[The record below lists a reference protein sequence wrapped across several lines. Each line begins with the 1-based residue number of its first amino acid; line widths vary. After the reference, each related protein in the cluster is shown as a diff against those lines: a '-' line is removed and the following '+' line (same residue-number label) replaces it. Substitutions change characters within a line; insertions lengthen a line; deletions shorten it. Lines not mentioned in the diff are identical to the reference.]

1 MSNTKLVLEKITSC
15 FLYQIDCTFLTIDQ
29 HIITDGQLSDTV
41 VWTLYK
47 TIVLPVHRNK
57 QMKKTPFVKR
67 HAFRAP
73 GIWCALADARFRV
86 VFSPFSFWL
95 PQHRIETTSK
105 DYPNSPV
112 VWDPTPYVIIRM
124 VTQSARIIV

>member
-1 MSNTKLVLEKITSC
+1 MSNTKLVLGKITIF
-15 FLYQIDCTFLTIDQ
+15 FLAIDQ

-57 QMKKTPFVKR
+57 HMKKTPFVKR

-73 GIWCALADARFRV
+73 GI
-86 VFSPFSFWL
+86 
-95 PQHRIETTSK
+95 
-105 DYPNSPV
+105 
-112 VWDPTPYVIIRM
+112 
-124 VTQSARIIV
+124 

>member
-73 GIWCALADARFRV
+73 GI
-86 VFSPFSFWL
+86 
-95 PQHRIETTSK
+95 
-105 DYPNSPV
+105 
-112 VWDPTPYVIIRM
+112 
-124 VTQSARIIV
+124 